1 MQLVNKSAIRIC
13 KSLEHALYAKARLG
27 ESRHEAKA
35 AARDEY
41 LTMHGTLA
49 GYNPAKAPG
58 IYSVGTLRAYLQE
71 MPAFALFCAEHGAKR
86 ISAITEALAEGYLRQ
101 CAESQQSAWT
111 IAKKAS
117 AINKA
122 LGLEV
127 SSLRLGLPQRHKA
140 DIKRCRTAT
149 TPKGNRN
156 YDAYQ
161 DHITFARATGVR
173 RMSITRVRPCDCVRD
188 ERGSVIGVH
197 VTEKGGKH
205 RVAPV
210 LTALR
215 EQVTLIVDK
224 AARERG
230 EDMVVF
236 ARYDRHIPNHRY
248 RAEYAGL
255 LLHQLEAERAA
266 GIAPFGGAYPLSA
279 YAHPKGVDKRRGPVT
294 QGHDTDLLSAVS
306 GALGHNRVEVV
317 LRHYLYTY

>member
-71 MPAFALFCAEHGAKR
+71 MSAFALFCAEHGAKR

-127 SSLRLGLPQRHKA
+127 SPLRLGLPQRHKA

-149 TPKGNRN
+149 TPKVFI
-156 YDAYQ
+156 
-161 DHITFARATGVR
+161 HI
-173 RMSITRVRPCDCVRD
+173 RD
-188 ERGSVIGVH
+188 F
-197 VTEKGGKH
+197 
-205 RVAPV
+205 
-210 LTALR
+210 LL
-215 EQVTLIVDK
+215 L
-224 AARERG
+224 
-230 EDMVVF
+230 VF
-236 ARYDRHIPNHRY
+236 AHIR
-248 RAEYAGL
+248 
-255 LLHQLEAERAA
+255 
-266 GIAPFGGAYPLSA
+266 FFC
-279 YAHPKGVDKRRGPVT
+279 
-294 QGHDTDLLSAVS
+294 
-306 GALGHNRVEVV
+306 
-317 LRHYLYTY
+317 

>member
-13 KSLEHALYAKARLG
+13 KSLEHALC
-27 ESRHEAKA
+27 
-35 AARDEY
+35 
-41 LTMHGTLA
+41 
-49 GYNPAKAPG
+49 
-58 IYSVGTLRAYLQE
+58 AYLQE

-127 SSLRLGLPQRHKA
+127 SPLRLGLPQRHKA